1 MLSTRQNITRCYRCY
16 EAFTVS
22 FNDRSWVGN
31 VGTFSALT
39 ETEMRF
45 HCGRRYCDIE
55 MVMFLS
61 KKNNNENKSKHS

>member
-1 MLSTRQNITRCYRCY
+1 MLSTRQNISYRCY
-16 EAFTVS
+16 KVFTVS
-22 FNDRSWVGN
+22 LNDRSWVGN

-61 KKNNNENKSKHS
+61 KKNNKNKSKHS